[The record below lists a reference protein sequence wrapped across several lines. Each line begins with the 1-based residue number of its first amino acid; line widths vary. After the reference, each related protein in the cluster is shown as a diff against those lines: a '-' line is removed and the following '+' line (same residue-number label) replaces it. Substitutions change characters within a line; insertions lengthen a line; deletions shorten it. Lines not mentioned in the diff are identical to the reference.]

1 MNMDN
6 NEYTMAMRPGF
17 QNIPDYTQP
26 MSGMGMNHPQGG
38 SVILSVFD
46 GMDKPRQIDLTRF
59 GKSEITFGRNPEND
73 IVLKSPLVS
82 RVAHGRFIL
91 HQGRVWVEDLKSV
104 NGLIL
109 NGKFVQRAA
118 FGGGDLLR
126 IDDEVSGM
134 KQGVLFLLTMGN
146 AAFSWKYYPL
156 QPRMLLG
163 RDQQCDI
170 TLNHVGVS
178 RSHAEML
185 LQGNECYLRDR
196 GSTNG
201 TFVNGI
207 RLTKAVRLQEKDL
220 ITITNTKIIYTSSG
234 LYCCTYQNGLGI
246 EARHIVKTVGSKG
259 KRFNIC
265 NDVSLSIQ
273 PGELVAIIGGSGAGK
288 TTFMNAISG
297 YSKPTSGQVLIN
309 GQELYE
315 TYDSLKNIIGYVPQ
329 QDIVYDN
336 LTLESMLMY
345 AAKLRLP
352 DDTTREERKAR
363 VQKVIEMVELQGKES
378 TMIRR
383 LSGGQKKRASIAVE
397 LLSDPKLF
405 FLDEPASGLDPGTER
420 NLMKTLKNMTRDGK
434 TVILVTHSTLN
445 LQNCDKIV
453 FMGKGGNLCYFGNMK
468 EAERFFQVENL
479 VDVYNMIT
487 DQADYWRHQYDT
499 TEGRNQPR
507 LEKSNDTEADKGK
520 SKHSPIRQIGVLSSR
535 YMQLLLNDRQRLL
548 LVLLQAPLLALL
560 ISLVKDD
567 EPFTYYTMTKS
578 LLFALS
584 CSAFWVGTLNAIQ
597 EICKERVILRREYMT
612 GLHLIPYI
620 VSKFLV
626 LGLLCFVES
635 LLLVVVFVL
644 RIGAPEEG
652 VMMAPVVELFITTFL
667 TAMAASGM
675 GLFASAMFKNPDRAM
690 TVAPILLM
698 PQILFSGLLF
708 ELEGATKY
716 ISWFAVC
723 RWSMEG
729 YGSTSNLNNLVN
741 HAVDIPGLGE
751 TVLERE
757 AEDFFTF
764 TAAHL
769 SKDWFILLAF
779 VVVFAALST
788 VVLLNIRKSE

>member
-1 MNMDN
+1 MNIQDMDHTIAVGLD
-6 NEYTMAMRPGF
+6 YGKRPNYSNGV
-17 QNIPDYTQP
+17 
-26 MSGMGMNHPQGG
+26 SGRRQIEGQGG
-38 SVILSVFD
+38 SLILSIFD
-46 GMDKPRQIDLTRF
+46 GMLRPRQINLATF
-59 GKSEITFGRNPEND
+59 GKNEITFGRGKDND
-73 IVLKSPLVS
+73 IVLESNLVS
-82 RVAHGRFIL
+82 RAAHGRFLIR
-91 HQGRVWVEDLKSV
+91 QGKVWVEDLNSV

-109 NGKFVQRAA
+109 NGKFIQHSV
-118 FGGGDLLR
+118 FGGGDILR
-126 IDDEVSGM
+126 IDDETSGL
-134 KQGVLFLLTMGN
+134 KQGVLFLLTTGSTQ
-146 AAFSWKYYPL
+146 FSWKYYPI
-156 QPRMLLG
+156 QPQILIG
-163 RDQQCDI
+163 RDPQCGI
-170 TLNHVGVS
+170 PLNHVGVS
-178 RSHAEML
+178 RRHAE
-185 LQGNECYLRDR
+185 LQVRGQDCFLRDR

-220 ITITNTKIIYTSSG
+220 ITITNTKMIYTSSG

-246 EARHIVKTVGSKG
+246 EARHIVKTVGSAG

-297 YSKPTSGQVLIN
+297 YSRPTSGQVLIN
-309 GQELYE
+309 GQELYD

-352 DDTTREERKAR
+352 DDTTKEELRSR
-363 VQKVIEMVELQGKES
+363 VQKVIGMVELQGKES

-420 NLMKTLKNMTRDGK
+420 NLMKTLKNMTNDGK

-468 EAERFFQVENL
+468 DAEKFFRVDNL

-487 DQADYWRHQYDT
+487 DHADYWRQQYDT
-499 TEGRNQPR
+499 TEGRIQPR
-507 LEKSNDTEADKGK
+507 LEKSQAGEPDKEK
-520 SKHSPIRQIGVLSSR
+520 SSHSSVRQIGVLSAR
-535 YMQLLLNDRQRLL
+535 YLQLLLNDRQRLM

-612 GLHLIPYI
+612 GLHLVPYI

-635 LLLVVVFVL
+635 LLLIVVFSL
-644 RIGAPEEG
+644 RIGVPEEG
-652 VMMAPVVELFITTFL
+652 VMILPVVEMFITTFL

-708 ELEGATKY
+708 ELKGVTKL

-729 YGSTSNLNNLVN
+729 YGTTANLNQLTSKP
-741 HAVDIPGLGE
+741 VDIPGLGE

-757 AEDFFTF
+757 AEDFFKF
-764 TAAHL
+764 TAGHL
-769 SKDWFILLAF
+769 TKDWLILIAF
-779 VVVFAALST
+779 VVVFAVLST